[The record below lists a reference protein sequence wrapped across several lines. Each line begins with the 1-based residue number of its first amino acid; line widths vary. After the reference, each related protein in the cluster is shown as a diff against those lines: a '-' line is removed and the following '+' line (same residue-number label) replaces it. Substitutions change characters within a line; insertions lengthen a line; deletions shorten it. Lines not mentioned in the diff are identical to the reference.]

1 MKRNPDFLL
10 RRVADSVVVVPVGA
24 ATAVFPG
31 MITLNDTGAYLWE
44 LLEQEQTVETLTVA
58 MTDRYDVEQDLA
70 RRDVEAFVG
79 RLIPTGAILES

>member
-1 MKRNPDFLL
+1 MKRNPNFLL

-24 ATAVFPG
+24 ATAAFPG
-31 MITLNDTGAYLWE
+31 MITLNDTGAYLRE

-70 RRDVEAFVG
+70 RKDVEAFVG

>member
-1 MKRNPDFLL
+1 MKRNPNFLL

-24 ATAVFPG
+24 ATAAFPG
-31 MITLNDTGAYLWE
+31 MITLNNTGAYLWE

-70 RRDVEAFVG
+70 RKDVEAFVG

>member
-1 MKRNPDFLL
+1 MRRNPDFLL

-24 ATAVFPG
+24 ATAAFPG

-44 LLEQEQTVETLTVA
+44 LLEQEQTVETLTAA
-58 MTDRYDVEQDLA
+58 MTERYDVEQALA
-70 RRDVEAFVG
+70 RKDVEAFVA

>member
-1 MKRNPDFLL
+1 MKRNPNFLL

-24 ATAVFPG
+24 ATAAFPG

-70 RRDVEAFVG
+70 RKDVEAFVG